1 MGLLASVFGIKLPA
15 WVYEL
20 IAAVLVAG
28 ILVAYG
34 MRKEHTIIE
43 HQVEKQQVIV
53 EKKVEVTNEAEQ
65 AELKQLRAY
74 RAAHPVSD
82 IPDLGLCVAGNGG
95 ASPAPSRSEG
105 APAGNLQPVSPGDSG
120 VQQVRAGRPI
130 LGMLDAL
137 AGRADEVSA
146 AYRRRQSLEP

>member
-34 MRKEHTIIE
+34 MNKERVIVKHE
-43 HQVEKQQVIV
+43 VEKQQVIV
-53 EKKVEVTNEAEQ
+53 EKKVVVTNDAEQ

-82 IPDLGLCVAGNGG
+82 SPDFGLCVAGNGG
-95 ASPAPSRSEG
+95 ASPAPQRSEG
-105 APAGNLQPVSPGDSG
+105 AAAGSVQPVSPGDSG

-146 AYRRRQSLEP
+146 ALRRRQSLEP